1 MREGVEERRDHQD
14 YRSWCSSGH
23 DDRKDEVER
32 LGLGPR
38 GLGLT
43 SRQHCQRITILLLE
57 DGNQDVG
64 LIMRLSRPE
73 ACASEFLGFS
83 AEKGGA
89 TRRE

>member
-43 SRQHCQRITILLLE
+43 SPTAQLQEIIILILE
-57 DGNQDVG
+57 DRDQDVG

-73 ACASEFLGFS
+73 SYISTCYAYQP
-83 AEKGGA
+83 
-89 TRRE
+89 

>member
-23 DDRKDEVER
+23 DDRKDEAER
-32 LGLGPR
+32 FGPPR

-43 SRQHCQRITILLLE
+43 SPAHLQKITILILE
-57 DGNQDVG
+57 DRDQDVG

-73 ACASEFLGFS
+73 SYISTCYAYQQ
-83 AEKGGA
+83 
-89 TRRE
+89 